1 MMDWNEIL
9 DDISHVFLVVM
20 FLALMALVIAVVGY
34 IILGLA
40 GFIPDFG
47 NGTTIERVKQP

>member
-1 MMDWNEIL
+1 MCL
-9 DDISHVFLVVM
+9 GLVFLIVM
-20 FLALMALVIAVVGY
+20 FLALMALVIAVIGY

-47 NGTTIERVKQP
+47 NGTTIERVQQP